1 MRALIVSDIH
11 SNLEA
16 FEAVLA
22 DAERQGGFDV
32 VWFLG
37 DLVGYNA
44 DPSACISLLRE
55 LPAWPSRV
63 ITTTRSWAN

>member
-22 DAERQGGFDV
+22 GRGTAGRF
-32 VWFLG
+32 
-37 DLVGYNA
+37 
-44 DPSACISLLRE
+44 
-55 LPAWPSRV
+55 
-63 ITTTRSWAN
+63 